1 MDKTRQIGEN
11 ENEQGK
17 QIYRSVMRCSRLK
30 KEKKI
35 ASQCLLYYRTCAST
49 MKAYT
54 TLVLSLFCCCMYL
67 TEEQKQQ
74 WLSMGRSP
82 AYRRIDTLAPNNLS
96 DNPNSLIQLKI
107 RPCLFF
113 SSLLDARPPHLLM
126 EKCIQSACQSEYKE
140 DQYYQKSDQIHF
152 VSFEC
157 VFLVQTSHSCVNCQ
171 TPTLFKIQPLNK
183 PTKDLQQSIHNPL
196 MKW

>member
-17 QIYRSVMRCSRLK
+17 QIYRSAIRCSRLK

-113 SSLLDARPPHLLM
+113 SLARRSASSLTNGKMHLVSLLVRIQRRPVRLEVRPNTFRIL
-126 EKCIQSACQSEYKE
+126 
-140 DQYYQKSDQIHF
+140 
-152 VSFEC
+152 
-157 VFLVQTSHSCVNCQ
+157 
-171 TPTLFKIQPLNK
+171 
-183 PTKDLQQSIHNPL
+183 
-196 MKW
+196 